1 MNDAVALAR
10 IYIQRGDN
18 KSADSVLDKAKQII
32 PAEDESIVGSLLN
45 VLKGDLYLERDDYEK
60 VEEIIVQTEKLI
72 QEVGLNM
79 LVARKERILAE
90 LHEKKSD
97 WKNALEYYYASIDA
111 PPG

>member
-10 IYIQRGDN
+10 IYIQMGDN

-45 VLKGDLYLERDDYEK
+45 VLNGELYLERDDYDK
-60 VEEIIVQTEKLI
+60 VEEIVAEAEKLI
-72 QEVGLNM
+72 QEMGFKM
-79 LVARKERILAE
+79 LESKKERILAE
-90 LHEKKSD
+90 LHEKKGD
-97 WKNALEYYYASIDA
+97 WRNALEYYYASIDA

>member
-1 MNDAVALAR
+1 MEDE
-10 IYIQRGDN
+10 
-18 KSADSVLDKAKQII
+18 KSADTVLNQMISV
-32 PAEDESIVGSLLN
+32 EDESRMGSLINLF
-45 VLKGDLYLERDDYEK
+45 KGELYLEKNDYEK
-60 VEEIIVQTEKLI
+60 VEEIIIETEKLI

-90 LHEKKSD
+90 LHEKKGD